1 MVTSREEGR
10 IMANLRIRHRQVFG
24 DMNIEDISN
33 QDIQQFVTE
42 LQRRNYAP
50 HSIDHYHNVLSTVL
64 TKAVKWGY
72 IHTNPARGVELPRIV
87 PKREQWILTL
97 PQAAQVLNGLPPCPQ
112 CAVALALLTGM
123 RRGELFALRWKDF
136 DESAGVLTIERAV
149 YDKVFDSPKTEK
161 SRRLVPLS
169 GSAMTFLL
177 EWRRL
182 SKRTAPNDFI
192 FSGRKGVM
200 RDQARMLRDHIK
212 PACEALELPR
222 ATWLT
227 FRRTFSS
234 WGEAQ
239 GVGAKI
245 RAELMG
251 HSPELNQTVYTKVI
265 PSTLR
270 DAVEVVGREL
280 LANCLQ
286 RPNFVN

>member
-1 MVTSREEGR
+1 M
-10 IMANLRIRHRQVFG
+10 
-24 DMNIEDISN
+24 
-33 QDIQQFVTE
+33 
-42 LQRRNYAP
+42 
-50 HSIDHYHNVLSTVL
+50 
-64 TKAVKWGY
+64 
-72 IHTNPARGVELPRIV
+72 
-87 PKREQWILTL
+87 

-169 GSAMTFLL
+169 GSAMTFLV

-182 SKRTAPNDFI
+182 SKRTAPDDFI

-251 HSPELNQTVYTKVI
+251 HSPEMNQTVYTKVI